1 MPEPTISLRKLK
13 KDLARFEGHLRMV
26 ECKVSGDVLSAL
38 VEVVEALREMHE
50 EECGCRDPGNWDV
63 CENIAFR
70 VLARFTEEGT

>member
-1 MPEPTISLRKLK
+1 MGEPTFSLRALRE
-13 KDLARFEGHLRMV
+13 LEGFGESFGGNWIKITPTER
-26 ECKVSGDVLSAL
+26 DAL
-38 VEVVEALREMHE
+38 VGAVEALREMHE